1 MAEPSRPELGWPDLK
16 LIRELG
22 DRGSVTA
29 VAEAGHRTPSAVS
42 QQLKALQR
50 RLGVRLVERTG
61 RGLRLT
67 DAGRA
72 LAESATGV
80 ATALAEADASW
91 RRFLGEVSGTVRLAA
106 FFSASELFV
115 PGLVERVAAAHP
127 NVALETYD
135 EDVSQDDFARLIADY
150 DIVVAHRSDDTA
162 PPPRPDVT
170 VVPLLREPLD
180 VGMRLAHPLA
190 GRTAVE
196 PAELVGEV
204 WTAPPVGFPIERALV
219 ALSARAGQ
227 PAKVVRRTT
236 HLPLMERL
244 VARGQVLALLPRYST
259 RQHADGRFALVPLAG
274 LRAGRH
280 IEALLRPDR
289 AMRRVVG
296 AVLEELR
303 TEAAAITAGP
313 TA

>member
-1 MAEPSRPELGWPDLK
+1 MMSGLGWPDLE

-50 RLGVRLVERTG
+50 RLGVPLVERAG

-72 LAESATGV
+72 LADSATPV

-115 PGLVERVAAAHP
+115 PGLVERLAASHP
-127 NVALETYD
+127 NVTLETYD
-135 EDVSQDDFARLIADY
+135 EDVSQNDFAGLVGDY
-150 DIVVAHRSDDTA
+150 DIVIAHRSDGTE
-162 PPPRPDVT
+162 PPPRPAVT

-180 VGMRLAHPLA
+180 VGMPLEHPLA
-190 GRTAVE
+190 GHPAVQ
-196 PAELVGEV
+196 PAELVDEV

-227 PAKVVRRTT
+227 PAKVARRTT
-236 HLPLMERL
+236 HLPLMEQL
-244 VARGQVLALLPRYST
+244 VARGQVIALLPRYST

-289 AMRRVVG
+289 AARRVV
-296 AVLEELR
+296 AVVLEELR
-303 TEAAAITAGP
+303 AEAAAVRATP
-313 TA
+313 TP